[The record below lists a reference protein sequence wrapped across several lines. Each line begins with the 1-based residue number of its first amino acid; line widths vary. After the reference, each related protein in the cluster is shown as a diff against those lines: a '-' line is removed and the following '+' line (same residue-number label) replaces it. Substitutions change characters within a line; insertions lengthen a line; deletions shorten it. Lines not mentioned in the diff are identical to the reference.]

1 MILLRLEKIGG
12 INCDIEGGQPQYLYN
27 KSDIGWMPIE
37 SMTFGFNSSSDAKG
51 GGANKGVTG
60 IQAGD
65 RQGAQPRQSAP
76 IAGAN
81 SSGGSG
87 EEAFSEIQIS
97 RFVDTVTPQLM
108 AFAMEDRR
116 KKKGD
121 GSKLRK
127 ADIHFLHSV
136 MGLNSDKS
144 LRTVFPYLMITL
156 EDVLVAS
163 WSITGSGDDRPTESL
178 QLKYDKAAMKYFRT
192 KTGKD
197 WIGGH
202 PAGWDQ
208 LKNDFWPQT
217 ETDKIEYF
225 KSPVK

>member
-1 MILLRLEKIGG
+1 MILLRIEKIGG
-12 INCDIEGGQPQYLYN
+12 INCDIEGGQPQYAYN
-27 KSDIGWMPIE
+27 KSDEGWMPIE
-37 SMTFGFNSSSDAKG
+37 SMTFGFQSSSDAKG
-51 GGANKGVTG
+51 GAKKGATG
-60 IQAGD
+60 TQAVGK
-65 RQGAQPRQSAP
+65 QGAQPTQSAP

-81 SSGGSG
+81 PSGDSG
-87 EEAFSEIQIS
+87 NEAFSEIQIS

-108 AFAMEDRR
+108 QFAMEDRR

-121 GSKLRK
+121 GSKMRK

-136 MGLNSDKS
+136 MGRNSEKT

-156 EDVLVAS
+156 EDVLVSS
-163 WSITGSGDDRPTESL
+163 WNITGSGDDRPTESL

-197 WIGGH
+197 WIGGQ

-208 LKNDFWPQT
+208 LKNDFWSQT
-217 ETDKIEYF
+217 ETDNIVYF
-225 KSPVK
+225 KAPKM